1 MADEKSSPAERQELY
16 NAATLKSIRAQEE
29 TSRNTNKLL
38 EKLID
43 NQDNAKKKE
52 EESKPE
58 MDDPKYEG
66 VLTSMLHVFQDNLDF
81 ARSANV
87 EELMERRKNRAEK
100 RREAASKSGPS
111 GPTMRER
118 ISDSISAGKE
128 KVSKGG
134 LKGIAKFITKGLGI
148 AIIAPIIAD
157 FVGGLIDGVIT
168 EAFGEEAAKKYGG
181 MIKVGGILAVVGGLL
196 FGPMAILPLFFA
208 GILGVLGKKLVD
220 GISDETLKKFG
231 IDKGTL
237 GGVVAAV
244 GAALGLFVPTLLKKA
259 IVGTGRLALKMVKG
273 GAGLAAGAI
282 KTAATGGTAASAGVK
297 TAADAVAKAGGKVP
311 GGMRVNKAGKVIHS
325 NSGKFASADDVMK
338 AMKLEGRAAQVAKY
352 MKFFKFAGP
361 ALTVIPALIEPM
373 MAIYNEEGKD
383 EIIKQFAGALGT
395 VGGAYLGGV
404 AGSFLGTGVFPGMG
418 TLVGGLVGMTGG
430 AFLGEDLAEFIAKK
444 VIDGEDADEADL
456 KKARAR
462 SRNSRNSRRSGRGG
476 GAKNVTPSKVQ
487 VSSQSGGGTK
497 TNLAKSTGARSTA
510 ASESKIGVMSDGTQ
524 AVIASNQLNVAKG
537 GDTVNSTNVG
547 GNSTTF
553 NIVNGGNNSL
563 ANAGHLP
570 VSQAV

>member
-38 EKLID
+38 EKLIETQGD
-43 NQDNAKKKE
+43 AKKKE

-81 ARSANV
+81 ARSANT

-100 RREAASKSGPS
+100 RREAASKAGPKGPS
-111 GPTMRER
+111 MREKLGETL
-118 ISDSISAGKE
+118 SAGKE
-128 KVSKGG
+128 KVSKKG
-134 LKGIAKFITKGLGI
+134 LSGIAKFITKALGI
-148 AIIAPIIAD
+148 AILAPIIVD
-157 FVGGLIDGVIT
+157 FVSGLIDGVIN
-168 EAFGEEAAKKYGG
+168 EAFGKDAAEKYGG
-181 MIKVGGILAVVGGLL
+181 MIKVGGILAVIGGLL

-208 GILGVLGKKLVD
+208 GVVGMLGKKLVD
-220 GISDETLKKFG
+220 SISDSTLEKFG

-244 GAALGLFVPTLLKKA
+244 GAALGLFVPSLLKKA
-259 IVGTGRLALKMVKG
+259 ILGTGRLALKMVKG

-282 KTAATGGTAASAGVK
+282 KTAASGGTAASAGVK

-311 GGMRVNKAGKVIHS
+311 GGMRVNKAGKLIH
-325 NSGKFASADDVMK
+325 NATGKFASADDVMN
-338 AMKLEGRAAQVAKY
+338 AMKMEGRMAQVAKY
-352 MKFFKFAGP
+352 SKFFKFAGP
-361 ALTVIPALIEPM
+361 ALSVIPALIEPM

-404 AGSFLGTGVFPGMG
+404 AGSLLGTGVFPVMG

-430 AFLGEDLAEFIAKK
+430 AFLGEDLAEFIAEK
-444 VIDGEDADEADL
+444 VLGGEDADEADL
-456 KKARAR
+456 KKTK
-462 SRNSRNSRRSGRGG
+462 SRFNRRNGSS
-476 GAKNVTPSKVQ
+476 ALSSSSVK
-487 VSSQSGGGTK
+487 VSSPTS
-497 TNLAKSTGARSTA
+497 STA
-510 ASESKIGVMSDGTQ
+510 SSNVGAIIKKSSGSRSPNASETKIGVMSDGTQ

-553 NIVNGGNNSL
+553 NIVNGGGNSL
-563 ANAGHLP
+563 ANSGHLP
-570 VSQAV
+570 VTQAV